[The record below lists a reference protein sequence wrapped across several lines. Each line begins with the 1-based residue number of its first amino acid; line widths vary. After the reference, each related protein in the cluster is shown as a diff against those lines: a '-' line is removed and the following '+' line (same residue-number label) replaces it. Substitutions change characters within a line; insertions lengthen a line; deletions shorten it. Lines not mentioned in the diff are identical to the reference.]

1 MLRKRIERLEAR
13 APLQSDRLLERLERQ
28 ALFSLSHADRALFNE
43 MNAGTSRRKMWSP
56 GHHAAMERYG
66 DSLAMLLRDVT
77 DDELSG
83 LIAEVER
90 SLGRPLH
97 EIFGATA

>member
-1 MLRKRIERLEAR
+1 
-13 APLQSDRLLERLERQ
+13 
-28 ALFSLSHADRALFNE
+28 
-43 MNAGTSRRKMWSP
+43 
-56 GHHAAMERYG
+56 MERYG

-77 DDELSG
+77 DAELSG
-83 LIAEVER
+83 LISAAER